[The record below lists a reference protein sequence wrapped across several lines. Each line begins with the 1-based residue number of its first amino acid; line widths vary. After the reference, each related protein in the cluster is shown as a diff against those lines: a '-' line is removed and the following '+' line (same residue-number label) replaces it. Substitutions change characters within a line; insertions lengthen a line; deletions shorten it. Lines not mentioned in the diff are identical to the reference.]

1 MTAKSP
7 AEDPDRLQLGSAAG
21 KRSDIV
27 FRKPIRCP
35 SFRPP
40 GHVFSVGF
48 GGGKRSGLVSI
59 VQLESAAGKRSN
71 IVFPETY
78 CFSF

>member
-1 MTAKSP
+1 
-7 AEDPDRLQLGSAAG
+7 
-21 KRSDIV
+21 
-27 FRKPIRCP
+27 
-35 SFRPP
+35 
-40 GHVFSVGF
+40 VFSVGF